1 MSHLVDRML
10 GESISDIANVGFA
23 IAGERAMTRHVS
35 ISRRLDKLDGRL
47 LHIVFEVVASGI
59 NVDTI
64 EVMNEP
70 RHNWESW
77 PHSGRRRRRWGSMWH
92 VMLLHI
98 AFRNCLRE
106 MAKLDLERRYSTED
120 TAKSAIRIGSRGETG
135 SIRQQP
141 CCVYVEDDFPGTGD

>member
-23 IAGERAMTRHVS
+23 IAWERAMTRQVS

-47 LHIVFEVVASGI
+47 LHIVFEVVASRI
-59 NVDTI
+59 KVDTI

-70 RHNWESW
+70 RHSWEAW
-77 PHSGRRRRRWGSMWH
+77 PHSGRRRRVGSMWH

-98 AFRNCLRE
+98 AFRDCLRE
-106 MAKLDLERRYSTED
+106 TVNLDLEQRYSRED
-120 TAKSAIRIGSRGETG
+120 TAKSAICIGSRRETG
-135 SIRQQP
+135 SIRHQP
-141 CCVYVEDDFPGTGD
+141 CGVYVEDDFHGTGD